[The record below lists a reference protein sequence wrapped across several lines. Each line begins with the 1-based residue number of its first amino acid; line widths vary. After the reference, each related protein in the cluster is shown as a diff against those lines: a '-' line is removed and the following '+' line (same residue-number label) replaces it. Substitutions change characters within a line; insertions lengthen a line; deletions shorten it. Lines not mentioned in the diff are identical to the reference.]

1 MSEQRVPENI
11 VICIDTSRSMFR
23 TDYTPNRLICCKKA
37 VKKLITDRF
46 NFDTSSA
53 FAIIKFSDIA
63 EKIID
68 FTTSNFK
75 NSLFSALDSIKLG
88 GNSAMGEGLAL
99 SIKTVIAELRK
110 IAAKNPKILL
120 ISDGNYTKN
129 TAIDPLRMARLAEGL
144 NIKIDTFRIGDV
156 SQVNILKK
164 ISDLTGGRYYFNN
177 DVGTLLQSA
186 HEFAEANIKNYGV
199 KEIDIENPAFLRKIA
214 ANLLRV
220 QDLTKDQE
228 QRIKQLR
235 GEADF
240 KKCSICFSD
249 KNPYTKGSFY
259 VTGRYCPNCQ
269 TPFHIHCLAAWADSQ
284 HSSKLK
290 KSGTARCPH
299 CFYLLKIP
307 TEVSQIQKLRI
318 LSKGKKEVSF
328 QKPQTFSAKSMN
340 IDTLREDD
348 LYLSCPICQFIF
360 EKGQK
365 VVKCGNPE
373 CGQLYHKDCFV
384 KLLDSQC
391 KKCGVKLD
399 LH

>member
-235 GEADF
+235 GDADF